1 VHPQRERL
9 RVVLI
14 KNKAWGTQVSRR
26 LIADGCHG
34 VTRYQQRQDHAG
46 CTGKPLLVGFPHPY
60 RSENRFGPPLWLRH

>member
-1 VHPQRERL
+1 VCTQRERL

-34 VTRYQQRQDHAG
+34 VTRYQPTSDKIMRAAQASR
-46 CTGKPLLVGFPHPY
+46 C
-60 RSENRFGPPLWLRH
+60 

>member
-1 VHPQRERL
+1 MPTDWLVEFVCTQRERL

-34 VTRYQQRQDHAG
+34 VTRYQPTSDKIVRAARASR
-46 CTGKPLLVGFPHPY
+46 C
-60 RSENRFGPPLWLRH
+60 